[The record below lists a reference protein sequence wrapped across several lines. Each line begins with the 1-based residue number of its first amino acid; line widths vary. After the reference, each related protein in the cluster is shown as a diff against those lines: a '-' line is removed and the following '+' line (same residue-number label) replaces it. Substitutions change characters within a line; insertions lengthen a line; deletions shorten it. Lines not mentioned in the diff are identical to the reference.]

1 VDTSLSFSAH
11 HAFSTFESKPPDAA
25 TSAAMYRWASDIFPI
40 CRSLTGDGVR
50 STLQYLR
57 GVVPE
62 MTVHEVPTGTHCFDW
77 EIPDEWNIRDGY
89 LVGPDG
95 VRVVDFKANNLHVMG
110 YSTPIDTTLTLDEL
124 QQHLYSLEDQP
135 HAIPYVTSY
144 YKRRWGFCLAHNV
157 RQALK
162 AGRYRAVIDSSLKT
176 GALTYGELL
185 LEGGT
190 SEEILLSTYVCHPSM
205 ANNEV
210 SGPVVLAALAQWLSA
225 VPDRRYTYR
234 LVWVPETLG
243 AIAYL
248 SRNLDAMRANVRAGY
263 VVTCV
268 GDDRSYSFLPSR
280 FGNTL
285 ADRAARHVLG
295 VEQPGFREY
304 SYLDRG
310 SDERQYCSPGIDL
323 PVASIMRSK
332 YGTYPEYHT
341 SLDDMSLISPPGLG
355 GALGIYR
362 DVLVLLEHNYVYR
375 VTTLCEPRLGIR
387 NLYPDLSSSEN
398 ADDARTILNLL
409 AYADGNHDLVELCE
423 VTRVPFGKAIELL
436 GALHREGLVERIDA
450 PSRRLPL
457 GL

>member
-1 VDTSLSFSAH
+1 
-11 HAFSTFESKPPDAA
+11 
-25 TSAAMYRWASDIFPI
+25 
-40 CRSLTGDGVR
+40 
-50 STLQYLR
+50 
-57 GVVPE
+57 
-62 MTVHEVPTGTHCFDW
+62 
-77 EIPDEWNIRDGY
+77 
-89 LVGPDG
+89 
-95 VRVVDFKANNLHVMG
+95 MG

-135 HAIPYVTSY
+135 RAIPYVTSY

-162 AGRYRAVIDSSLKT
+162 AGTYRAVIDSSLQA

-185 LEGGT
+185 LEGRT
-190 SEEILLSTYVCHPSM
+190 PEEILLSTYVCHPSM

-210 SGPVVLAALAQWLSA
+210 SGPVMLAALAQWLST

-248 SRNLDAMRANVRAGY
+248 SRNMDVMRANVRAGY

-268 GDDRSYSFLPSR
+268 GDDRCYSFLPSR

-285 ADRAARHVLG
+285 ADRAARHVLS

-310 SDERQYCSPGIDL
+310 SDERQYCSPGVDL

-341 SLDDMSLISPPGLG
+341 SLDDMSLISPAGLG
-355 GALGIYR
+355 GAFGIYR
-362 DVLVLLEHNYVYR
+362 DVLTLLEHNYIYR

-387 NLYPDLSSSEN
+387 NLYPDLSSN
-398 ADDARTILNLL
+398 DKADDARTILNLL
-409 AYADGNHDLVELCE
+409 AYADGKHNLVDLCE
-423 VTRVPFGKAIELL
+423 VARVPFGKAIELL
-436 GALHREGLVERIDA
+436 GALHREGLVERLDM